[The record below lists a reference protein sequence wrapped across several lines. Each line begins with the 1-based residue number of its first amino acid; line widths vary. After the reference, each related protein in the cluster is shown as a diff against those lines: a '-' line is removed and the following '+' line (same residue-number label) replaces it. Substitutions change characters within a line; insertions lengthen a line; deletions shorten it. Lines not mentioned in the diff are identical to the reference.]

1 MSELNKMETPNILSS
16 KTKSVPSLFLSKQKN
31 TNNEISKE
39 INSNINNPYER
50 LKLIDEI
57 ISNKNSELIKIK
69 SKLTAI
75 EKKEKLI
82 EKEKYETNETSLPYN
97 KRQELLEIN
106 KIKGKLNLQNISL
119 NHKLKQ
125 INDKADRIEAE
136 LLYENRPGLNEYIKE
151 KLKEVLNQK
160 DFLMLKINENNNEI
174 QKINEKDIKN
184 KYKYNKKIFLENLDN
199 NNYKMHQINK
209 INNLNKKYLSEN
221 NTINNANKN
230 YQKSLH
236 EEEMNKKINEQKL
249 KEKKYKEMR
258 EQEIK
263 TVQNRKNIHYN
274 LEKEM
279 KSRNWINNFANNK
292 NFLSWDSKEKQRIKD
307 EENLIMLSNNE
318 RNLRYKPISSE
329 EFKNFS
335 NKVKKEE
342 IKIKNNLKI
351 KKKILEEL
359 WKERKDKLPKHK
371 SKFLMIN
378 TQNDN
383 KAKNDLILKKETIKS
398 NMFERI
404 NFSDEVYKKFK
415 PKLIDEK
422 MKKERINRIMEL
434 NGKNKKREIKEMDDR
449 LKTKLIKII
458 NSQPKNFRKKN
469 VFKSSKSVAEQ
480 QILKLHNYK
489 NLNLEL
495 SEIIKKEEKDE
506 IKNTKIINSENTENN
521 NINNEDKKIIIKQ
534 RNYKDK
540 LINKATGDSCK
551 NLNSEG
557 KINSNNNNS
566 KINQLKSENSYKEF
580 IKEIQTKLKILNKLI
595 E

>member
-1 MSELNKMETPNILSS
+1 MSELNKMETPTILSS
-16 KTKSVPSLFLSKQKN
+16 KTKSVPSIFLLKN
-31 TNNEISKE
+31 KTINNEISKE
-39 INSNINNPYER
+39 INSNTNNPYER

-57 ISNKNSELIKIK
+57 ISTKNSELIKIK

-82 EKEKYETNETSLPYN
+82 EKEKYEINEESLPYA
-97 KRQELLEIN
+97 KKQELLEIN

-119 NHKLKQ
+119 NNKLKQ

-160 DFLMLKINENNNEI
+160 DLLMLKINENNNEI

-184 KYKYNKKIFLENLDN
+184 KYKYNKKIFLQNLDN
-199 NNYKMHQINK
+199 NNYKINQTNK
-209 INNLNKKYLSEN
+209 TSNLNKKYLSEN
-221 NTINNANKN
+221 NINNNTNKN
-230 YQKSLH
+230 YQKCLY
-236 EEEMNKKINEQKL
+236 EEETNKKINEQKL

-263 TVQNRKNIHYN
+263 TVQNRKNMHYN

-318 RNLRYKPISSE
+318 RNLKYKPITSE
-329 EFKNFS
+329 ELKNFS

-351 KKKILEEL
+351 KKKFLEEL

-378 TQNDN
+378 IQNDN
-383 KAKNDLILKKETIKS
+383 KAKNDLLLKKETIKS

-422 MKKERINRIMEL
+422 IKKERINRIIEL
-434 NGKNKKREIKEMDDR
+434 NGINKKREIKEMDDR

-469 VFKSSKSVAEQ
+469 VFKTSKSVAEQ
-480 QILKLHNYK
+480 QIIKLQNYK

-495 SEIIKKEEKDE
+495 SEIIKKEKDE
-506 IKNTKIINSENTENN
+506 NKNAKITNSENTENN
-521 NINNEDKKIIIKQ
+521 NIKNEDKKIIFKQ
-534 RNYKDK
+534 KNYKDK
-540 LINKATGDSCK
+540 LINKATGDSHI
-551 NLNSEG
+551 NFNSEG
-557 KINSNNNNS
+557 NINSNNNNNI
-566 KINQLKSENSYKEF
+566 KQLKSENSYKQF